1 VTTEYVP
8 VPDEHVGL
16 ELDEFLCLLYPEWGK
31 GYLRRLVR
39 EGLVLVDGQS
49 AYPSQ
54 RLRHNQVLVLDLE
67 SADPPGKAP
76 VAPSEEIPVLYED
89 EHVFVVDKPSGL
101 AVEPERWA
109 RGNASLA
116 GAVLRI
122 ARDRI
127 VEEGEPVPFR
137 PRLVHRID
145 KGTSGAVLLAKH
157 LEAER
162 ILREAFEA
170 HRMIK
175 RYSVLVE
182 GEFPASDDEV
192 VTIDKPLSSEPRK
205 AGRMRIEEGGK
216 PSVTRVSVAARY
228 RGYTLLDCEP
238 LSGRTHQIRVHLAS
252 EGFPLAVDSS
262 YGRRDLLLLSEIKA
276 GYRSKRGRTER
287 PLLDRL
293 SMHARE
299 IGWTEPLSLADSPGL
314 ELVPTRVEA
323 PLPADLQKTLRQL
336 EKVRPY
342 RRS

>member
-1 VTTEYVP
+1 MTEYVP

-39 EGLVLVDGQS
+39 EGLALVDGQR

-54 RLRHNQVLVLDLE
+54 RLRHNQVVVLDLE
-67 SADPPGKAP
+67 TADPPGRAP
-76 VAPSEEIPVLYED
+76 VAPAQEIPVLYED
-89 EHVFVVDKPSGL
+89 EHVFVVDKPTGL

-122 ARDRI
+122 ARDR
-127 VEEGEPVPFR
+127 VEGEGEPVPFR

-162 ILREAFEA
+162 VLREAFEA
-170 HRMIK
+170 HRMTK

-182 GEFPASDDEV
+182 GEFPAADGET
-192 VTIDKPLSSEPRK
+192 VTIDRPLSAEPRK
-205 AGRMRIEEGGK
+205 AGRMRVEEDGK
-216 PSVTRVSVAARY
+216 PSVTRVGVAARY

-252 EGFPLAVDSS
+252 EGFPLAVDSA
-262 YGRRDLLLLSEIKA
+262 YGRRDQLMLSELKA
-276 GYRSKRGRTER
+276 GYRPKRGRPER

-299 IGWTEPLSLADSPGL
+299 IGWAEPLTLAEGSGL
-314 ELVPTRVEA
+314 VLAPTRVEA
-323 PLPADLQKTLRQL
+323 PLPADLQKVLRQL